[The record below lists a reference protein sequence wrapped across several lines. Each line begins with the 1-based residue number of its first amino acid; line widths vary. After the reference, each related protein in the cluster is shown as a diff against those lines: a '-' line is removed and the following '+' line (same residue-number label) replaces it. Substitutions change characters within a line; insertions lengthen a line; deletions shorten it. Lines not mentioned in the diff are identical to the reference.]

1 MEQSSLMNLALRSIL
16 IWGLIYFFMSS
27 IPAVNIPMSNK
38 IIIAT
43 LVIFLYII
51 IEYILL
57 TFEAPSGLC
66 QTLCGTS
73 FSVDGTYPGV
83 DKYVQDALMQLKV
96 QEQAGPAV
104 VPLGAQA
111 AAVMAQ
117 QPPVQKQPQP
127 QQLAPAAQQPLY
139 PSAVPTAAP
148 VVAAPPVAP
157 AAPPASVP
165 IREGFG
171 GYF

>member
-43 LVIFLYII
+43 LVIFLYGI
-51 IEYILL
+51 IEYVLL

-66 QTLCGTS
+66 QTLCGSS

-83 DKYVQDALMQLKV
+83 DKYVQDALQQLKV

-104 VPLGAQA
+104 MPLG
-111 AAVMAQ
+111 VSAQ
-117 QPPVQKQPQP
+117 QQVPVQIQP
-127 QQLAPAAQQPLY
+127 QQLAPAAQQPVY

-171 GYF
+171 NFGYF

>member
-117 QPPVQKQPQP
+117 QPQP

-165 IREGFG
+165 IRVGFG